1 MKPMKRFVPAGLLLA
16 LLGSSALHAAAAELP
31 GSIAAGQILHAAN
44 CTGCHDTGVYTR
56 KARTVRSLDGLAQ
69 QLQGCSHVA
78 KKNFSPA
85 ETQNL
90 VKFLNDRFYHFQ

>member
-1 MKPMKRFVPAGLLLA
+1 MKPMSRFVLAGLLTA
-16 LLGSSALHAAAAELP
+16 LVGSSAVHAVPAELP

-44 CTGCHDTGVYTR
+44 CTGCHDTSVYTR
-56 KARTVRSLDGLAQ
+56 KARTVHSLDGLAQ
-69 QLQGCSHVA
+69 QLQDCSHVA
-78 KKNFSPA
+78 KKNFSPV